1 MRLSELH
8 LDRYRNIRRA
18 HLTFGDSPLQL
29 IVGDN
34 GQGKTN
40 LLSAIYW
47 LATLTPLQTHRA
59 RELVM
64 WGEQE
69 ACVRGEV
76 LFRDLTHSLSVSY
89 SGQAEQGEGAQV
101 GGGVGRVAQR
111 GGKRV
116 SPQQYFGAL
125 TVVSF
130 TPSDL
135 ELVRGA
141 PEERRRFLD
150 RALFNERH
158 SHLHAVQSFSA
169 ALEGR
174 NRLLRDAAPDPL
186 LSAYEGTLA
195 ELGARLM
202 VARAHYMRELSPL
215 FQSTLHEICG
225 FSGAVSY
232 KPALQTSDLI
242 TTRVEVIQEQLAQY
256 WAQSRQSDRLRGFT
270 QRGPQL
276 DDLALRLSEHSAK
289 SYASQGQQ
297 RAIALALKIS
307 QIEHLT
313 ARVGERPV
321 LLLDD
326 VSSELD
332 ARRASLL
339 FSFLDRF
346 DGQVFLTT
354 THERHIPRHEDAQIW
369 RLEAGTVSDGP
380 PP

>member
-1 MRLSELH
+1 VHLADLH

-18 HLTFGDSPLQL
+18 DLSFGEAPLHV
-29 IVGDN
+29 IVGEN

-47 LATLTPLQTHRA
+47 LATLTPLQTHKP

-64 WGEQE
+64 WEEHETQ
-69 ACVRGEV
+69 VRGEA
-76 LFRDLTHSLSVSY
+76 LFRGLRHSLAVSY
-89 SGQAEQGEGAQV
+89 STAQGGA
-101 GGGVGRVAQR
+101 RVSLR

-116 SPQQYFGAL
+116 PPTQYFGAL

-141 PEERRRFLD
+141 PDERRRFLD
-150 RALFNERH
+150 RAIFNERH
-158 SHLHAVQSFSA
+158 AHLHAVQNFSA
-169 ALEGR
+169 ALDGR
-174 NRLLRDAAPDPL
+174 NRLLRDGAMDSL
-186 LSAYEGTLA
+186 LAAYEGTLA

-202 VARAHYMRELSPL
+202 LSRAQYMHELAPL
-215 FQSTLHEICG
+215 FSATLHEICG
-225 FSGAVSY
+225 FSGSVAY
-232 KPALQTSDLI
+232 KPALQTSELL
-242 TTRVEVIQEQLAQY
+242 TTRVEVLQEQLAQY
-256 WAQSRQSDRLRGFT
+256 WAQSRATDRQRGFT

-276 DDLALRLSEHSAK
+276 DDLSLRLSEHSAK

-297 RAIALALKIS
+297 RAIALALKIA
-307 QIEHLT
+307 QIEHLSE
-313 ARVGERPV
+313 RLGERPV

-332 ARRASLL
+332 ARRAEQL

-346 DGQVFLTT
+346 SGQVFLTT
-354 THERHIPRHEDAQIW
+354 THERHIPRHQDARLW
-369 RLEAGTVSDGP
+369 RLEAGTVSEG
-380 PP
+380 

>member
-18 HLTFGDSPLQL
+18 DLTFGESPLHI
-29 IVGDN
+29 IVGEN

-47 LATLTPLQTHRA
+47 LATLTPLQTHKA

-64 WGEQE
+64 WGEAE
-69 ACVRGEV
+69 AHVRGEV
-76 LFRDLTHSLSVSY
+76 LFRELSHSLAVSY
-89 SGQAEQGEGAQV
+89 RAQAEGAQGEGAQ
-101 GGGVGRVAQR
+101 GAGRVALR

-116 SPQQYFGAL
+116 TPQQYFGAL

-141 PEERRRFLD
+141 PDERRRFLD
-150 RALFNERH
+150 RAIFNERH
-158 SHLHAVQSFSA
+158 AHLHAVQSFGA

-174 NRLLRDAAPDPL
+174 NRLLRDGASDAL
-186 LSAYEGTLA
+186 LVAYEGTLA
-195 ELGARLM
+195 EIGARLM
-202 VARAHYMRELSPL
+202 VARAQYMRELAPV
-215 FQSTLHEICG
+215 FQATLHEICG
-225 FSGAVSY
+225 FSGAVAY
-232 KPALQTSDLI
+232 KPALQTSDLF
-242 TTRVEVIQEQLAQY
+242 TTRVEVVQEQLAQY

-276 DDLALRLSEHSAK
+276 DDLALRLSDHSAK

-297 RAIALALKIS
+297 RAIALALKIA
-307 QIEHLT
+307 QIDHLT
-313 ARVGERPV
+313 ERVGERPV

-332 ARRASLL
+332 ARRAGLL

-346 DGQVFLTT
+346 KGQVFLTT
-354 THERHIPRHEDAQIW
+354 THERHIPRHEEGRIW
-369 RLEAGTVSDGP
+369 RLEAGTVSDG
-380 PP
+380 